1 MDEAFSDDA
10 AYIAA
15 VISELQPHALP
26 PVNDPIPSDPFN
38 VFNPS
43 FVDLTE
49 FVRLRFAHQTAQA
62 AKGTRTTNQSLAPEA
77 SAILSERQRIL
88 RYFAEIIK
96 RHDGKGVG
104 TGLERAAR
112 WKNAA
117 ACDSNEANVSGN
129 AGNSANAAAAAK
141 TAWTKVWEALLPFR
155 VIISSHCSRHSSID
169 KRYSGLTTSLL
180 S

>member
-10 AYIAA
+10 AHITAI
-15 VISELQPHALP
+15 VSELQPCSLP

-43 FVDLTE
+43 FVDLSE
-49 FVRLRFAHQTAQA
+49 FVRLRFSHQTEQA
-62 AKGTRTTNQSLAPEA
+62 ARGTRTINQSLAPEA

-96 RHDGKGVG
+96 KHDGKGVG
-104 TGLERAAR
+104 TGLERAVR

-117 ACDSNEANVSGN
+117 SWDSNEADVSSS
-129 AGNSANAAAAAK
+129 AGNSANAAATAK
-141 TAWTKVWEALLPFR
+141 TVWTKVCEVLLPLR
-155 VIISSHCSRHSSID
+155 ASSHPIVPGTQASAGVIRDIQPS
-169 KRYSGLTTSLL
+169 Y
-180 S
+180 